1 MVTTLSDVNVNRPRL
16 LAASLAVALCVIGGF
31 VWWQVASDSGSGDD
45 VDAVLEDPQD
55 RTNPDEE
62 FAIDPVP
69 ELEGDPFPEATVF
82 DRDGNEVSSTSWLG
96 TEPLVINF
104 WFSTCVPCERELPDF
119 AEVDAEMD
127 GAVRFIGV
135 NPLDTVPVME
145 RFAGE
150 RGVEYELYRDEF
162 AELQVELGVTFFP
175 YTVFVTSDGEIVDQ
189 TGVLDADGLRAK
201 VDTLLEK
208 EAA

>member
-1 MVTTLSDVNVNRPRL
+1 MNVNRPRL

-31 VWWQVASDSGSGDD
+31 IWWQVDSDSGSGDE
-45 VDAVLEDPQD
+45 VDAVLENPQD
-55 RTNPDEE
+55 RTNPDDE
-62 FAIDPVP
+62 FALDPVP
-69 ELEGDPFPEATVF
+69 ELDGEAFPEAILF

-119 AEVDAEMD
+119 AEVDAELD

-150 RGVEYELYRDEF
+150 RGVEYELVRDEF
-162 AELQVELGVTFFP
+162 AELQEELGVTFFP
-175 YTVFVTSDGEIVDQ
+175 YTVFVTSDGAIVDQ
-189 TGVLDADGLRAK
+189 SGVLDAEGLREK
-201 VDTLLEK
+201 VDALLEK